1 MKGIDALTPKSEN
14 FLDENMIREF
24 ADEYSSLINV
34 DYLSAEIANLHQL
47 LQRKKEA
54 DSEDFPVVFCSC
66 SLIYIDCM
74 MPLQNVTSLSR

>member
-1 MKGIDALTPKSEN
+1 MPRNIFAVIDKMLSELDRRFSDKNKKKTMKGIDALTPKSEN

-54 DSEDFPVVFCSC
+54 DS
-66 SLIYIDCM
+66 
-74 MPLQNVTSLSR
+74 